1 MAKSKNGET
10 KKRKSRFGLFLLI
23 YVWVLLIL
31 GGIGLYKLQDFLS
44 AYEASQPKHFVEE
57 YEGSLREVPP
67 SAALAALDEIDSRI
81 LSDEEKEAW
90 LQQQLAGIQLSKDAS
105 LSREDHQVYR
115 IRDAAGEPLG
125 SVSFEPVAQG
135 SYSLPVWGVTEETF
149 DFSASYRTEEITVP
163 SDYSVFLGDYPLD
176 KRCIVEK
183 NIPYAA
189 LEECDLHYKDLPTM
203 VRYETPPFPGE
214 PSLRV
219 LDHEGKEL
227 AAEDLNEETFLD
239 RCSPE
244 IREKAEEFIPKFID
258 LYVLYSADIEDS
270 YRFYFYQLRPLV
282 QPDSPLYTRL
292 RMAFEGLGYT
302 ATKDVSLDGVEIN
315 RITDL
320 GKDRYLVDVSYATT
334 VTGSEGPIPMQ
345 DHILLV
351 LIDNDGTLL
360 ADSLY
365 YL

>member
-1 MAKSKNGET
+1 MAKDRNAEP

-31 GGIGLYKLQDFLS
+31 GGVGLYKLQDFLN
-44 AYEASQPKHFVEE
+44 AYEASQPKYFVEE
-57 YEGSLREVPP
+57 YEGSLREIPP
-67 SAALAALDEIDSRI
+67 EAACQALDDIDARI

-90 LQQQLAGIQLSKDAS
+90 LQSRLAQAFLSKDAS

-115 IRDAAGEPLG
+115 VKDPDGALLG
-125 SVSFEPVAQG
+125 SVSFEPVDQG
-135 SYSLPVWGVTEETF
+135 SYSLPVWGVAEEEF
-149 DFSASYRTEEITVP
+149 DFSAWYRTEEITVP
-163 SDYSVFLGDYPLD
+163 SDYQVTLGDYPLGKD
-176 KRCIVEK
+176 CIAEK
-183 NIPYAA
+183 DLPYAA
-189 LEECDLHYKDLPTM
+189 LQECYLHYEDLPTM
-203 VRYETPPFPGE
+203 VRYETPSFVGE
-214 PSLRV
+214 PTLRV
-219 LDHEGKEL
+219 SDPEGRQL
-227 AAEDLNEETFLD
+227 APEDLNEEVFLD

-258 LYVLYSADIEDS
+258 LYVLYSADISES
-270 YRFYFYQLRPLV
+270 YQFYFYQLRPLV
-282 QPDSPLYTRL
+282 QPNSQLYTRL

-302 ATKDVSLDGVEIN
+302 ATKSVSLDAVDIN

-320 GKDRYLVDVSYATT
+320 GRDRYLVDVSYATT

-345 DHILLV
+345 DHVLLV

-360 ADSLY
+360 ADALY